1 MDDRTAPRGRA
12 VHRKAM
18 GDHSWEGVERLPYK
32 EDERAL
38 FKAVSRQV
46 LFSDSDLAGEL
57 RYFEVA
63 PGGFTS
69 LERHE
74 HMHGVLVLH
83 GRGKC
88 LVGTEVREIE
98 PHDLVTVPPWT
109 WHQFRA
115 AADVPLGFLC
125 LVDATRDRPQLP
137 NEAELAEL
145 KKNPEL
151 AEFLKQ

>member
-1 MDDRTAPRGRA
+1 MDDRTAPRGR
-12 VHRKAM
+12 VLHRKATR
-18 GDHSWEGVERLPYK
+18 DHSWECVERLPYK

-38 FKAVSRQV
+38 FKSVSRQI
-46 LFSDSDLAGEL
+46 LFSDPDLAGEL
-57 RYFEVA
+57 RCFEVA

-74 HMHGVLVLH
+74 HMHGVLVLR

-115 AADVPLGFLC
+115 AADAPLGFLC
-125 LVDATRDRPQLP
+125 LVDARRDRPQLP
-137 NEAELAEL
+137 TEAELAEL
-145 KKNPEL
+145 KKNPKI